1 MEPTK
6 SSNVSAK
13 PLALDLELPDGR
25 HFESL
30 PPRLTWTEM
39 FRHNEEVARFAKQER
54 RVADAATLRPDFV
67 MND

>member
-1 MEPTK
+1 MEPTN
-6 SSNVSAK
+6 STNVSAK

-39 FRHNEEVARFAKQER
+39 FRHNEEVARFAKPDR
-54 RVADAATLRPDFV
+54 RAADAEAPRPDFV

>member
-13 PLALDLELPDGR
+13 LLDLDLDLPDGR

-30 PPRLTWTEM
+30 PPRLSWTEM
-39 FRHNEEVARFAKQER
+39 FRHNEEVARFAKPER
-54 RVADAATLRPDFV
+54 RAADAATPRPDFV